1 MLSAARI
8 VERRCAMIRVV
19 RPCINRCKA
28 CCTRRS
34 ESESNAEVASSK
46 MSRRGS
52 FSNARAMAT
61 RCFWP
66 PESEVPAS
74 PTSVSKPRGK
84 LLAKSST
91 NAASAAWATSASV
104 AHGRP

>member
-19 RPCINRCKA
+19 RPSINRCKA

-52 FSNARAMAT
+52 FNNARAMAT

-66 PESEVPAS
+66 PESEEPAS
-74 PTSVSKPRGK
+74 PTSVSKP
-84 LLAKSST
+84 
-91 NAASAAWATSASV
+91 
-104 AHGRP
+104 